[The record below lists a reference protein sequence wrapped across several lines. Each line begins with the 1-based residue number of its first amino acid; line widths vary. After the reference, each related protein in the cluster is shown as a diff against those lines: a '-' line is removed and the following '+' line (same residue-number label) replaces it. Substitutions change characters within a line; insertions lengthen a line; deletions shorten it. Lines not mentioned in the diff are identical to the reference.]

1 MSITAQTPTQPISP
15 DSQSPKYLCTI
26 PGDGGKPLIGYTLE
40 FMKDPIDMLQKR
52 YQRYGEISWVNVF
65 GIRMVQM
72 IGPDATQFVFMNKG
86 NIFSNNQGWDFFIGK
101 FFHRGIMLLDFEEH
115 RWHRRIMQQAFN
127 KPVLKA
133 YIQRMNPQIEHG
145 IQQLRHKKKLNILPT
160 IKQLTLNLATD
171 VFMGGKLG
179 KENDKINDAFIHT
192 VKAGTALIR
201 KPVPGL
207 RWKKGLDSRKVLED
221 FFYTRIAKKRK
232 SHEDDMF
239 SVLCRAET
247 EDGDRFTDDD
257 IVNHMI
263 FLMMAAHDT
272 STITLSTMFYH
283 LAKNPEWQE
292 KVREESRAL
301 GKKYLDYDDLD
312 KMTALSLVMKESLRM
327 CPPVPSIPRKTVKD
341 CEFKGFKIPKGSMIN
356 IFPYFNGYM
365 EAYWKD
371 PETFDPERF
380 SDKRREDKIHPYAW
394 APFGGGAHKC
404 IGLHFADLQVKAIMH
419 QVVLN
424 YRWSVDKDY
433 EMPLDTTSL
442 PVPKDGLPVKWEKI
456 K

>member
-1 MSITAQTPTQPISP
+1 MTITAQAPNQSISP

-72 IGPDATQFVFMNKG
+72 IGPDATQFVFMNKD

-127 KPVLKA
+127 KPVLMA

-145 IQQLRHKKKLNILPT
+145 IQQLSHKTKLNILPT

-192 VKAGTALIR
+192 VKAGTAVIR

-221 FFYTRIAKKRK
+221 FFYARIAEKRK

-247 EDGDRFTDDD
+247 EEGDRFTDDD
-257 IVNHMI
+257 IVNQMI

-272 STITLSTMFYH
+272 STITLSTMLDH

-292 KVREESRAL
+292 KVPEESR
-301 GKKYLDYDDLD
+301 
-312 KMTALSLVMKESLRM
+312 
-327 CPPVPSIPRKTVKD
+327 
-341 CEFKGFKIPKGSMIN
+341 
-356 IFPYFNGYM
+356 
-365 EAYWKD
+365 
-371 PETFDPERF
+371 
-380 SDKRREDKIHPYAW
+380 
-394 APFGGGAHKC
+394 
-404 IGLHFADLQVKAIMH
+404 
-419 QVVLN
+419 
-424 YRWSVDKDY
+424 
-433 EMPLDTTSL
+433 
-442 PVPKDGLPVKWEKI
+442 
-456 K
+456 